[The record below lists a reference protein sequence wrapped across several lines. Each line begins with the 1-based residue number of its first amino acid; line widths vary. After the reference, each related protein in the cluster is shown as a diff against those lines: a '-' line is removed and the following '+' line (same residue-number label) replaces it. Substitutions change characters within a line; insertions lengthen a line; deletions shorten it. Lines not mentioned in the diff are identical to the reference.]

1 MNPIRDGIVIAGL
14 SDLPREIAD
23 NAQAM
28 SSEPVTVSRR
38 DLLSLI
44 GAVSGSAAMYH
55 AMTSLGFAS
64 DSGYKGPIKLGGD
77 PKGASVVI
85 LGAGL
90 AGMTAALELRKAGY
104 KVQVLEFNSRPGGR
118 NWTLRG
124 GDSFTEL
131 GGFKQTCEFEQG
143 LYFNPGPWRIPYH
156 HRALLDYCKRLNVAL
171 EPFTQ
176 LNHNA
181 LLHATKAFGGVPQ
194 RIRDIKTDFQGQI
207 SELLA
212 KVTQQGKLDQA
223 VSKEDRE
230 ILMQALK
237 SWGALD
243 GNYAYKANLI
253 SAEFRGY
260 SRDPGGGLGAAPI
273 PSEPI
278 GLSDILKSRLWRY
291 LQNFALHSFQST
303 MFQPVGGMDMIG
315 KAFGREV
322 GDVIR
327 YDAQVTRIQQGDHG
341 VTVTYSDL
349 KASATPQ
356 QAKADWCVCT
366 IPLSILSQL
375 PLDVGG
381 RMKAAID
388 AVPYSPSVKIGLQFK
403 RRFWEEDEAIYGGI
417 SYTDL
422 PIRQIAY
429 PNTGFNSAGK
439 GVLLGAYL
447 FDGPNAYEFA
457 SMPPAE
463 RVARAVEFGASLH
476 PQYRA
481 EYDNGVAVA
490 WHRMPFTL
498 GCAGNWTDK
507 ARVEHY
513 DDLCQIDGRIVLAGE
528 HASYIPAWQEGAILS
543 SLDAIAR
550 LHDRVVRT

>member
-1 MNPIRDGIVIAGL
+1 M
-14 SDLPREIAD
+14 
-23 NAQAM
+23 Q
-28 SSEPVTVSRR
+28 SERPTVSRR

-64 DSGYKGPIKLGGD
+64 DSGYKGPIRLDGD
-77 PKGASVVI
+77 PSGASVLI

-104 KVQVLEFNSRPGGR
+104 SVQILEFNSRAGGR

-131 GGFKQTCEFEQG
+131 GGFKQTCEFDQG
-143 LYFNPGPWRIPYH
+143 LYINPGPWRIPYH
-156 HRALLDYCKRLNVAL
+156 HRALLDYCKRLGVAL
-171 EPFTQ
+171 EPFIQ

-181 LLHATKAFGGVPQ
+181 LLHASGAFGGVPQ
-194 RIRDIKTDFQGQI
+194 RIRDIKTDFQGQV

-212 KVTQQGKLDQA
+212 KATQQGKLDEA

-230 ILMQALK
+230 ILMQALR

-243 GNYAYKANLI
+243 RNYAYKGNLI
-253 SAEFRGY
+253 SADVRGY
-260 SRDPGGGLGAAPI
+260 GKSPGGGLGGAPI
-273 PSEPI
+273 PGEPI
-278 GLSDILKSRLWRY
+278 ALSDILSSRLWRY
-291 LQNFALHSFQST
+291 LQNFALHTFQTT

-315 KAFGREV
+315 KAFVGQV
-322 GDVIR
+322 GDAIR
-327 YDAQVTRIQQGDHG
+327 YDAKVTRIQQDDHG
-341 VTVTYSDL
+341 VTVTYAD
-349 KASATPQ
+349 AREPAIVR

-366 IPLSILSQL
+366 IPLSILSQI
-375 PLDVGG
+375 PLDVGA

-388 AVPYSPSVKIGLQFK
+388 AVPYASSVKIGLQFK

-429 PNTGFNSAGK
+429 PNTGFNRAGK

-447 FDGPNAYEFA
+447 FEGANAYEFT
-457 SMPPAE
+457 SLPPAE
-463 RVARAVEFGASLH
+463 RIARAVEFGARIH
-476 PQYRA
+476 PQYPA
-481 EYDNGVAVA
+481 EFENGVAVS

-498 GCAGNWTDK
+498 GCAGNWTDD
-507 ARVEHY
+507 ARAQHY
-513 DDLCQIDGRIVLAGE
+513 DNLCQIDGKIVLAGE

-543 SLDAIAR
+543 SLDAVTR
-550 LHDRVVRT
+550 LHDRVMKT

>member
-1 MNPIRDGIVIAGL
+1 MP
-14 SDLPREIAD
+14 
-23 NAQAM
+23 
-28 SSEPVTVSRR
+28 SEPETVSRR

-55 AMTSLGFAS
+55 AMTALGFAA
-64 DSGYKGPIKLGGD
+64 DSGYRGPIKLDGD
-77 PKGASVVI
+77 PKGATVLI

-104 KVQVLEFNSRPGGR
+104 QVRILEYNNRPGGR

-131 GGFKQTCEFEQG
+131 GGVTQTCEFEQG
-143 LYFNPGPWRIPYH
+143 LYINPGPWRIPYH
-156 HRALLDYCKRLNVAL
+156 HRALLDYCKRLGVAL
-171 EPFTQ
+171 EPFIQ

-181 LLHATKAFGGVPQ
+181 LLHATRAFGGVPQ

-212 KVTQQGKLDQA
+212 KVTQQGKLDEA

-230 ILMQALK
+230 ILMQALR

-243 GNYAYKANLI
+243 RNYAYKANLI
-253 SAEFRGY
+253 SADFRGY
-260 SRDPGGGLGAAPI
+260 AKQPGGGLTATPVAG
-273 PSEPI
+273 EPI
-278 GLSDILKSRLWRY
+278 NLSDILKSRLWRY
-291 LQNFALHSFQST
+291 LQNFALHTFQTT

-315 KAFGREV
+315 KAFAREV

-327 YDAQVTRIQQGDHG
+327 YDAKVTRIQQDDRG
-341 VTVTYSDL
+341 VTVTYTDL
-349 KASATPQ
+349 KAQAAPQ
-356 QAKADWCVCT
+356 QAKADWCICT

-375 PLDVGG
+375 PVDVGG

-388 AVPYSPSVKIGLQFK
+388 AVPYAASVKIGLQFK

-429 PNTGFNSAGK
+429 PNTGFNRSGR
-439 GVLLGAYL
+439 GVLLGAYV
-447 FDGPNAYEFA
+447 FDGPNAYEFT

-463 RVARAVEFGASLH
+463 RVARAVELGASLH
-476 PQYRA
+476 PQYTT
-481 EYDNGVAVA
+481 EFENGVAVA
-490 WHRMPFTL
+490 WHRVPFTL
-498 GCAGNWTDK
+498 GCAGDWTDK
-507 ARVEHY
+507 SRAEHY
-513 DDLCQIDGRIVLAGE
+513 DNLCAIDGRIVLAGE

-543 SLDAIAR
+543 SLDAISR
-550 LHDRVVRT
+550 LHARVIKT

>member
-1 MNPIRDGIVIAGL
+1 VIAG
-14 SDLPREIAD
+14 SGDLADEIAD
-23 NAQAM
+23 NAQTM

-64 DSGYKGPIKLGGD
+64 DSGYKGPIKLEGD
-77 PKGASVVI
+77 PKGASVLI

-156 HRALLDYCKRLNVAL
+156 HRALLDYCKRLNVGL

-181 LLHATKAFGGVPQ
+181 FLHATRAFGGVPQ

-212 KVTQQGKLDQA
+212 KVTQQGKLDEA

-230 ILMQALK
+230 ILMQALR

-243 GNYAYKANLI
+243 SNYAYKANLI
-253 SAEFRGY
+253 SAEFRGF
-260 SRDPGGGLGAAPI
+260 SRDPGGGLGAAPN

-315 KAFGREV
+315 KAFAREV

-327 YDAQVTRIQQGDHG
+327 YNAQVTRIQQGDHG
-341 VTVTYSDL
+341 VTVTYTDL
-349 KASATPQ
+349 KAPATPQ

-388 AVPYSPSVKIGLQFK
+388 AVPYSSSVKIGLQFK

-463 RVARAVEFGASLH
+463 RVARAVEIGAGIH

-481 EYDNGVAVA
+481 EYENGVAVA

-507 ARVEHY
+507 ARAEHY

-543 SLDAIAR
+543 SLDAISR
-550 LHDRVVRT
+550 LHDRVVRS

>member
-1 MNPIRDGIVIAGL
+1 MSNE
-14 SDLPREIAD
+14 RE
-23 NAQAM
+23 
-28 SSEPVTVSRR
+28 TVSRR

-64 DSGYKGPIKLGGD
+64 DSGYKGPIKLEGD
-77 PKGASVVI
+77 PKGASVLI

-90 AGMTAALELRKAGY
+90 AGMTAALELRQAGS
-104 KVQVLEFNSRPGGR
+104 QVRILEFTSRAGGR

-143 LYFNPGPWRIPYH
+143 LYINPGPWRIPYH
-156 HRALLDYCKRLNVAL
+156 HRALLDYCKRLGVVL
-171 EPFTQ
+171 EPFIQ

-181 LLHATKAFGGVPQ
+181 LLHGTRAFAGVPQ
-194 RIRDIKTDFQGQI
+194 RIRDIKADFQGQI

-212 KVTQQGKLDQA
+212 KAAQQGKLDEA

-230 ILMQALK
+230 MLMQALR

-253 SAEFRGY
+253 SADFRGY
-260 SRDPGGGLGAAPI
+260 AKDPGGGVGAAPI
-273 PSEPI
+273 AGEPI
-278 GLSDILKSRLWRY
+278 NLSDILKSRVWRY
-291 LQNFALHSFQST
+291 LQNFALHTFQTT

-315 KAFGREV
+315 KAFAREV

-327 YDAQVTRIQQGDHG
+327 YDAKVTQIQQDGGG
-341 VTVTYSDL
+341 VTVTFTDA
-349 KASATPQ
+349 KNPAAPQ

-375 PLDVGG
+375 PIDVGD

-388 AVPYSPSVKIGLQFK
+388 AVPYSSSVKIGLQFK
-403 RRFWEEDEAIYGGI
+403 RRFWEEDEAICGGI

-429 PNTGFNSAGK
+429 PNTGFNRAGK

-447 FDGPNAYEFA
+447 FDGPNAYEFT
-457 SMPPAE
+457 SMPAE
-463 RVARAVEFGASLH
+463 RVRRAVE
-476 PQYRA
+476 
-481 EYDNGVAVA
+481 
-490 WHRMPFTL
+490 
-498 GCAGNWTDK
+498 
-507 ARVEHY
+507 
-513 DDLCQIDGRIVLAGE
+513 
-528 HASYIPAWQEGAILS
+528 
-543 SLDAIAR
+543 
-550 LHDRVVRT
+550 

>member
-1 MNPIRDGIVIAGL
+1 
-14 SDLPREIAD
+14 
-23 NAQAM
+23 
-28 SSEPVTVSRR
+28 
-38 DLLSLI
+38 
-44 GAVSGSAAMYH
+44 MYH

-64 DSGYKGPIKLGGD
+64 DSGYKGPIRLEGD
-77 PKGASVVI
+77 PKSASVLI
-85 LGAGL
+85 LGAGI

-104 KVQVLEFNSRPGGR
+104 KVQILEFNNRPGGR

-156 HRALLDYCKRLNVAL
+156 HRAILDYCKRLGVTL
-171 EPFTQ
+171 EPFIQ

-181 LLHATKAFGGVPQ
+181 LLHATKAFRGVPQ

-212 KVTQQGKLDQA
+212 KAAQQGKLDEA

-253 SAEFRGY
+253 SSDFRGY
-260 SRDPGGGLGAAPI
+260 AKDPGGGVGAAPI
-273 PSEPI
+273 PGEPI
-278 GLSDILKSRLWRY
+278 NLSDILKSRVWRY
-291 LQNFALHSFQST
+291 LQNFALHTFQST

-315 KAFGREV
+315 KAFAREV
-322 GDVIR
+322 GDLIR
-327 YDAQVTRIQQGDHG
+327 YDAKVTRIQQDDRG
-341 VTVTYSDL
+341 VTVTYTDL
-349 KASATPQ
+349 KAPASPLW
-356 QAKADWCVCT
+356 AKADWCICT
-366 IPLSILSQL
+366 IPLSILSQI

-388 AVPYSPSVKIGLQFK
+388 AVPYTPSVKIGLQFK

-429 PNTGFNSAGK
+429 PNTGFNGSGK

-447 FDGPNAYEFA
+447 FDGPNSYEFT

-463 RVARAVEFGASLH
+463 RVARAVEFGARLH
-476 PQYRA
+476 PQYRT
-481 EYDNGVAVA
+481 EYENGIAVA
-490 WHRMPFTL
+490 WHRVPFAL

-507 ARVEHY
+507 ARAEHY
-513 DDLCQIDGRIVLAGE
+513 DNLCQIDGRIVLAGE

-543 SLDAIAR
+543 SLDAITR
-550 LHDRVVRT
+550 LHDRVVKQ

>member
-1 MNPIRDGIVIAGL
+1 MPGA
-14 SDLPREIAD
+14 
-23 NAQAM
+23 
-28 SSEPVTVSRR
+28 PVTVRRR
-38 DLLSLI
+38 DLLALI
-44 GAVSGSAAMYH
+44 GTISGSAAMYH
-55 AMTSLGFAS
+55 AMTALGFAA
-64 DSGYKGPIKLGGD
+64 DSGYRGPIKLDGD
-77 PKGASVVI
+77 PKGASVLI

-104 KVQVLEFNSRPGGR
+104 RVQVLEFNSRPGGR

-131 GGFKQTCEFEQG
+131 GGAKQTCEFDDG
-143 LYFNPGPWRIPYH
+143 LYLNPGPWRIPYH
-156 HRALLDYCKRLNVAL
+156 HRALLDYCKRLNVTL
-171 EPFTQ
+171 EPFIQ

-181 LLHATKAFGGVPQ
+181 LLHASTAFGGAPQ
-194 RIRDIKTDFQGQI
+194 RIRDIKTDFQGQV

-212 KVTQQGKLDQA
+212 KATQQGKLDEA
-223 VSKEDRE
+223 VTKEDRE
-230 ILMQALK
+230 ILLQALRA
-237 SWGALD
+237 WGALD
-243 GNYAYKANLI
+243 RDYAYKANLI
-253 SAEFRGY
+253 SADIRGFAKN
-260 SRDPGGGLGAAPI
+260 PGGGLSAVPVAG
-273 PSEPI
+273 EPI
-278 GLSDILKSRLWRY
+278 ALSEILNSRLWRY
-291 LQNFALHSFQST
+291 LQNFARYQFQTT

-315 KAFGREV
+315 KAFAREV

-327 YDAQVTRIQQGDHG
+327 TGAKVTAIAQDDRG
-341 VTVTYSDL
+341 VTVTWTDL
-349 KASATPQ
+349 KAPGAPQ

-375 PLDVGG
+375 PINVGA

-388 AVPYSPSVKIGLQFK
+388 AVPYSASVKIGLQFK

-429 PNTGFNSAGK
+429 PNSGFNRAGK

-447 FDGPNAYEFA
+447 FDGANAFEFT

-463 RVARAVEFGASLH
+463 RVARAVEFGAQLH
-476 PQYRA
+476 PQYPS
-481 EYDNGVAVA
+481 EFENGVAVA

-498 GCAGNWTDK
+498 GCAGDWSDATR
-507 ARVEHY
+507 ATHY
-513 DDLCQIDGRIVLAGE
+513 NNLCQIDGRIVLAGE

-543 SLDAIAR
+543 SLDAIGR
-550 LHDRVVRT
+550 LHERVVKT